1 MRVAQAPTPTS
12 RASSIGRRASSPMA
26 TPPPAATIAVGDVA
40 ARTRVGERT
49 RLVDRAGSGR
59 GDATSPGYGDVRAQD
74 PATALW
80 AAYAGRMVVT
90 PLDDLGRRAKQ
101 ASRDLALASS
111 TLKDA
116 ALVAAA
122 ELLIARRDLILAANA
137 EDLDRATGAGVP
149 GDPRPAAA

>member
-1 MRVAQAPTPTS
+1 
-12 RASSIGRRASSPMA
+12 
-26 TPPPAATIAVGDVA
+26 
-40 ARTRVGERT
+40 
-49 RLVDRAGSGR
+49 
-59 GDATSPGYGDVRAQD
+59 
-74 PATALW
+74 
-80 AAYAGRMVVT
+80 MVVT

-111 TLKDA
+111 ALKDA